1 MAFLR
6 AAAATAAGSCLRI
19 RLSLRAVRSPR
30 WSKAA
35 MLAALAGSLGI
46 QIAAPACATSIT
58 PLMPLMPLAQMR
70 HEHWQP
76 DLRLASAEPDQA
88 LHLRS
93 LPPLIQRLPRLPDH
107 RYKLAPMPDTSL
119 PPLGRVPADAFAAAL
134 LRGAQARRPEFQLA
148 LKAQIGASQLAV
160 SPASKGLR
168 FRLTLSF

>member
-19 RLSLRAVRSPR
+19 RLSLRAARSPR

-46 QIAAPACATSIT
+46 QIAAPARATSIT
-58 PLMPLMPLAQMR
+58 PLMPLAQMR
-70 HEHWQP
+70 QEHWQP
-76 DLRLASAEPDQA
+76 DLRLAPAEPDQA
-88 LHLRS
+88 LQLRS
-93 LPPLIQRLPRLPDH
+93 LPPLIQRLPGLSGR

-148 LKAQIGASQLAV
+148 LKTQIGGSQLAV

-168 FRLTLSF
+168 FRLTRSF